1 MASLKFVTNQC
12 NAKTSLL
19 RVCQTCHNAIDHRVA
34 NGASFFSRFIDD
46 NLKSSHT
53 TNNDRQLRCFHSA
66 HYMQKK
72 NCNDSK
78 ELDNS
83 NSIAETSAE
92 SNIQEV
98 GLGGNSFSGVPG
110 TTNTKQKTLAIIF
123 TCTKCNT
130 RSAKQFT
137 EHAYKN
143 GVVLVRCPGCQN
155 LHLIADRLGWFDDDD
170 DGESSGKGGW
180 DIEKAMARA
189 GENVRAVTG
198 EDVLEL
204 TTDDIAGKSS
214 GS

>member
-1 MASLKFVTNQC
+1 MASLKFVTNHC
-12 NAKTSLL
+12 RAKTSLL
-19 RVCQTCHNAIDHRVA
+19 RVCQTYHNAIDHRVA
-34 NGASFFSRFIDD
+34 NGASFFPRFIDG

-66 HYMQKK
+66 YYVQK

-78 ELDNS
+78 ELDNN

-92 SNIQEV
+92 SKIQGV

-137 EHAYKN
+137 EHAYKK

-155 LHLIADRLGWFDDDD
+155 LHLIADRLGWFDDDN
-170 DGESSGKGGW
+170 DGGSSGEGW

-189 GENVRAVTG
+189 GEHVRAVTG